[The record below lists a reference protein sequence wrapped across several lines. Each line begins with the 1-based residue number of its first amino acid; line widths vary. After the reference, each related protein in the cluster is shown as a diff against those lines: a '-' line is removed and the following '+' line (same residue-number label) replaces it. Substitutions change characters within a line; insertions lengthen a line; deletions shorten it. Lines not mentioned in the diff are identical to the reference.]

1 MPPIFANIPSE
12 YLFNSMV
19 KHTIIRTKGG
29 RFNPLIFLLLAM
41 GSLSYAQ
48 EPAFDQAYDRIW
60 KQAANKDLDTVL
72 ASADSLYQ
80 STSVPVHRMRTL
92 MLIARL
98 YQQKEELEKSVQYA
112 LRIDQLAVENT
123 NYTWQ
128 ARANAYLAGLYRM
141 MELYGKSRS
150 YSQKAL
156 AIVPKIEDSEQAN
169 STRGLLLQ
177 ELGFASMD
185 EEHYDQAI
193 RHFKEA
199 GKSMDKI
206 TKNREFNIMNNERLL
221 GDNYRLLTR
230 YDTAL
235 VHYHK
240 ALKLSTTQ
248 PPHYVIGLIYKGMAE
263 TLMET
268 GRLPEA
274 KIYLDKAERFADE
287 SQYLQLKDAT
297 YDLSKRYYALVK
309 DSKKLSKAQEKS
321 NSVVDTI
328 LNKRAQVLNKMYAQ
342 LDKETVKVETQ
353 DSQKNATILAAI
365 TLIFSGGVFFV
376 EYRKQQKREL
386 AHVRNVLADLNKR
399 QMEILTDQSESMP
412 DADEAATELAS
423 DDAMPE
429 NNADNARKRMMPAE
443 TERNLLEKLAEF
455 EKSDAYLESGFS
467 LASMAT
473 QLNTNTKYLSY
484 LIKSYKQTD
493 FNSYINRLRI
503 NFVVEM
509 LQKDPIW
516 RQHKISTMAAAS
528 GFSSHSQFA
537 AVFKDCTG
545 LSPSVFIKHLASEL
559 G

>member
-1 MPPIFANIPSE
+1 
-12 YLFNSMV
+12 MV
-19 KHTIIRTKGG
+19 KHTITRTKGR
-29 RFNPLIFLLLAM
+29 RFNPLILLVLAT
-41 GSLSYAQ
+41 GSFAYAQ

-60 KQAANKDLDTVL
+60 KQAASQDLNTVL

-98 YQQKEELEKSVQYA
+98 HQQKEELEKSVEYA
-112 LRIDQLAVENT
+112 LKIDQLAVENT

-141 MELYGKSRS
+141 MELSGKSRS

-156 AIVPKIEDSEQAN
+156 AIVPKIEDAEQAN

-185 EEHYDQAI
+185 EEHYEQAI

-235 VHYHK
+235 VHYHR

-248 PPHYVIGLIYKGMAE
+248 PPHYAIGLIYKGMAE

-274 KIYLDKAERFADE
+274 KIYLDKAERLADE
-287 SQYLQLKDAT
+287 SQYLQLKDVT

-386 AHVRNVLADLNKR
+386 AHVRNVLDNLNKG
-399 QMEILTDQSESMP
+399 QTGTSMEHTGIVSAINEES
-412 DADEAATELAS
+412 DEIS
-423 DDAMPE
+423 MDDAIEGELMNVGEE
-429 NNADNARKRMMPAE
+429 NTTRRMMPIE
-443 TERNLLEKLAEF
+443 TEHNLLEKLGEF
-455 EKSDAYLESGFS
+455 EKSDVFLEGGFS
-467 LASMAT
+467 LASLAI
-473 QLNTNTKYLSY
+473 QLDTNTKYLSY
-484 LIKSYKQTD
+484 LIKMHRKTD
-493 FNSYINRLRI
+493 FNSYINSLRVD
-503 NFVVEM
+503 FVMKM
-509 LQKDPIW
+509 LQKDPTW
-516 RQHKISTMAAAS
+516 RQQKISFLATAS

-537 AVFKDCTG
+537 AVFKAHTG
-545 LSPSVFIKHLASEL
+545 ISPSVFIKHLAGEL
-559 G
+559 D

>member
-1 MPPIFANIPSE
+1 MGFVAN
-12 YLFNSMV
+12 
-19 KHTIIRTKGG
+19 
-29 RFNPLIFLLLAM
+29 
-41 GSLSYAQ
+41 AQ

-60 KQAANKDLDTVL
+60 KQSANKDLSTVV

-80 STSVPVHRMRTL
+80 SSSVPVHRMRCL

-98 YQQKEELEKSVQYA
+98 YQQKEELEKSVEYA
-112 LRIDQLAVENT
+112 LRIEQLAVENT
-123 NYTWQ
+123 DYAWQ
-128 ARANAYLAGLYRM
+128 TRANAYLAGLYRM
-141 MELYGKSRS
+141 MELYRKSRS

-156 AIVPKIEDSEQAN
+156 EIVPKIADAEQAN

-185 EEHYDQAI
+185 EENYDQAI

-199 GKSMDKI
+199 GKSIDKI
-206 TKNREFNIMNNERLL
+206 NKNREFNIMNNERLL

-240 ALKLSTTQ
+240 ALKLSATQ

-274 KIYLDKAERFADE
+274 KTYLDKAERLADE
-287 SQYLQLKDAT
+287 SQYLQLKDVT
-297 YDLSKRYYALVK
+297 YDLSKRYYALIK
-309 DSKKLSKAQEKS
+309 DSKKLNTAQEKS
-321 NSVVDTI
+321 NAIVDTI

-342 LDKETVKVETQ
+342 LDQDTVKVEAV
-353 DSQKNATILAAI
+353 DSRKNATILAAI

-376 EYRKQQKREL
+376 VYRKQQKSQL
-386 AHVRNVLADLNKR
+386 AHVRNVLADLNKT
-399 QMEILTDQSESMP
+399 QTEIP
-412 DADEAATELAS
+412 ADRNEPTLEAGEAANEFAS
-423 DDAMPE
+423 DGMIPE
-429 NNADNARKRMMPAE
+429 SNADNPRKRMMPVE
-443 TERNLLEKLAEF
+443 TERNLLDKLAEF
-455 EKSDAYLESGFS
+455 EKSDAFLESGFS

-473 QLNTNTKYLSY
+473 LLNTNTKYLSY
-484 LIKSYKQTD
+484 LIKSYKNTD

-509 LQKDPIW
+509 LQKDPTW

-545 LSPSVFIKHLASEL
+545 LSPSVFIKHLSSEL